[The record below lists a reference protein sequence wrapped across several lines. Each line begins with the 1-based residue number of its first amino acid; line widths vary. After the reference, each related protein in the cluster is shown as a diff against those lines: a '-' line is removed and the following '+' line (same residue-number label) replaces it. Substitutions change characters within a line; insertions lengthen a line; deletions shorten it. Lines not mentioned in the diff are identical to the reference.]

1 MPTRRRPDPEPTLSI
16 FPDKVHI
23 GDRFTDADTGDEWEV
38 VSRPVTYKKG
48 HEVRARV
55 QRPGD
60 PGTAREKQWA
70 AHERITVRR
79 GMAPAPIRSTA
90 KPDNDDADDVESLRR
105 ELRRLRSEV
114 LRLED
119 DTRAREAHRP
129 LSARDG
135 AAAGEDPAG
144 NLDVVEAGRDAPAS
158 RHRARHRRHGPARLR
173 RQGHIVEG
181 ADRPL
186 GGPGDPVHIV
196 RTIVPTEAAMISDDP
211 AVAAMGRP
219 RAPCSGL
226 RAPVVDV
233 RE

>member
-79 GMAPAPIRSTA
+79 GMLTPAAPRGPTPEPADIDDIEGPAQGTPAAARREPAP
-90 KPDNDDADDVESLRR
+90 
-105 ELRRLRSEV
+105 
-114 LRLED
+114 
-119 DTRAREAHRP
+119 
-129 LSARDG
+129 
-135 AAAGEDPAG
+135 
-144 NLDVVEAGRDAPAS
+144 
-158 RHRARHRRHGPARLR
+158 
-173 RQGHIVEG
+173 
-181 ADRPL
+181 
-186 GGPGDPVHIV
+186 
-196 RTIVPTEAAMISDDP
+196 
-211 AVAAMGRP
+211 
-219 RAPCSGL
+219 
-226 RAPVVDV
+226 
-233 RE
+233 